1 MYSGRFKHFELKA
14 LPKGQH
20 CDGKGLYL
28 EKTSSDQGKWVYR
41 FTLNRKQHRMGLG
54 RYPDVSLQEAR
65 NTADKARA
73 LVRAGVNPILQRQAK
88 RRAAVINSHLFRAN
102 VNRTRMC

>member
-1 MYSGRFKHFELKA
+1 MYSGRFKHFELRA

-54 RYPDVSLQEAR
+54 RYPEFCCKKPDTRQTKR
-65 NTADKARA
+65 
-73 LVRAGVNPILQRQAK
+73 VRLCVLA
-88 RRAAVINSHLFRAN
+88 
-102 VNRTRMC
+102 